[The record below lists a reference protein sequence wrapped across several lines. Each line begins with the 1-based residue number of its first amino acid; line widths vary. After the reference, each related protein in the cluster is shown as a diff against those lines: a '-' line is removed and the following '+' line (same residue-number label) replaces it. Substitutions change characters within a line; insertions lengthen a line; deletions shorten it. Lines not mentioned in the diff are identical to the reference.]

1 MRLIRRNRKGKSYLK
16 MTYDYMYE
24 VPLLLSLKQLLNDD
38 FIFSEVR
45 LIRIQFQLVLFVIGY
60 ERS

>member
-1 MRLIRRNRKGKSYLK
+1 
-16 MTYDYMYE
+16 MYE
-24 VPLLLSLKQLLNDD
+24 VPLLLFLKQLLNDD

-45 LIRIQFQLVLFVIGY
+45 LIRIQLQLTLFVIGY

>member
-1 MRLIRRNRKGKSYLK
+1 
-16 MTYDYMYE
+16 MYE

-45 LIRIQFQLVLFVIGY
+45 LIRIQLQLALFVIGY